1 MRQDDETVACRNSLD
16 GDVCVC
22 LQFVFSQ
29 DNVVHLFK
37 PTPKKVPRKTF
48 MCFLVLYVYV
58 QELFSVHVV
67 HVVELGWN

>member
-1 MRQDDETVACRNSLD
+1 M
-16 GDVCVC
+16 
-22 LQFVFSQ
+22 FVVHVLS

-37 PTPKKVPRKTF
+37 PTPKKVPRKKF

-58 QELFSVHVV
+58 QELLSVHVV